1 MHYLPHTPEDIA
13 HMLEVIG
20 VDSIDALFAD
30 MPQALHNPNINVPA
44 GLDEVSL
51 LNHLRDLAAKNQTPT
66 GGLLGGGTRQHFI
79 PSVTPHL
86 AMQSEFVTAYTPYQP
101 EVAQG
106 LLQATFEYQ
115 SMMAELTG
123 LPISNASMYDGA
135 SSVAEAALLA
145 VRQTKRKR
153 VVVSTGVHPEAREVM
168 ATYLKPLDIAIS
180 EVNLEQLTTSTDV
193 ISNELGDDV
202 ACVIVQ
208 NPNFLGYLET
218 MPTLA
223 EATHDV
229 GALFIAVVDPLSL
242 AVLASPAEY
251 GADIAVGDG
260 QVLGNP
266 TNFGGP
272 SFGFMTVTDALLRQL
287 PGRIVGETTD
297 VDGKR
302 AFVLTLQARE
312 QHIRRSKAKSNI
324 CSNHQLAA
332 LMATVNMAALGP
344 QGLVELATS
353 SVRAAHTLANK
364 LEASSLNVLRGTF
377 FNEFV
382 VQTNRPATDV
392 RRLLAE
398 HNIHAGVPVSPSY
411 GLGDAIILAATELT
425 QDDDIINLVDALSEI
440 DANIDAN
447 QVDTPVE
454 KVLEVAH
461 D

>member
-1 MHYLPHTPEDIA
+1 MNYLPHTPEDIA
-13 HMLEVIG
+13 HMLNAIG
-20 VDSIDALFAD
+20 VGSIDALFAD
-30 MPQALHNPNINVPA
+30 MPEALHNPDIDVPA
-44 GLDEVSL
+44 GLDEVTL
-51 LNHLRDLAAKNQTPT
+51 LRHLRDLAAKNQTPT

-168 ATYLKPLDIAIS
+168 ATYLNPLNIAIA
-180 EVNLEQLTTSTDV
+180 EVSLEQLTTSASAV
-193 ISNELGDDV
+193 HSQLGDDV

-223 EATHDV
+223 EAAHDV

-242 AVLASPAEY
+242 AVLTSPAEY

-266 TNFGGP
+266 SNFGGP

-353 SVRAAHTLANK
+353 SVRAAHTLVNS
-364 LEASSLNVLRGTF
+364 LEDAGLNVLSGTF

-382 VQTNRPATDV
+382 VQTNRPAVEV

-398 HNIHAGVPVSPSY
+398 RNIHAGVPVTANY
-411 GLGDAIILAATELT
+411 GLGEAVILAATELT
-425 QDDDIINLVDALSEI
+425 QDDDITALVNALSDI
-440 DANIDAN
+440 NAAH
-447 QVDTPVE
+447 VDTAPTQ
-454 KVLEVAH
+454 KMLEVAH

>member
-13 HMLEVIG
+13 HMLKVIG
-20 VDSIDALFAD
+20 VDSIEALFAD
-30 MPQALHNPNINVPA
+30 MPEALHNPDINVPA

-51 LNHLRDLAAKNQTPT
+51 LHHLRELAAKNQPPS

-115 SMMAELTG
+115 SMMTELTG

-180 EVNLEQLTTSTDV
+180 EVSLEQLTTSIDAIT
-193 ISNELGDDV
+193 SQLGDDV

-218 MPTLA
+218 MPALA
-223 EATHDV
+223 DAAHNV

-242 AVLASPAEY
+242 AVLTSPAEV

-344 QGLVELATS
+344 QGLINLATS
-353 SVRAAHTLANK
+353 SVRAAHTLARK
-364 LEASSLNVLRGTF
+364 LEDAGLKVIPGTF

-382 VQTNRPATDV
+382 VQTARPATEV
-392 RRLLAE
+392 RRALAE
-398 HNIHAGVPVSPSY
+398 RNIHAGVPVPTSY

-425 QDDDIINLVDALSEI
+425 QDDDIADLVNALSQIE
-440 DANIDAN
+440 AQTEKAL
-447 QVDTPVE
+447 Q